1 MTLWR
6 LMRSTSHE
14 GQTTAAAPAAATP
27 RPPRPCIGLAPP
39 ESAAYLTRRPKRLAG
54 GFLMQF
60 DARIEPLTGQLP
72 KVTDRWGPDTDI
84 LSVACK
90 GTGKAT
96 GLNGTVDLEGG
107 DGSFVVIDVAGGC
120 IHGVD
125 VVTWPDDIRTRDDL
139 PIPEPAKEGPVV
151 FPGRKSQPRVAAVE
165 VDTAL
170 TVEKNLTESGRH
182 IRVGRERV
190 ASVVRVADLLLV
202 EVDKNSR
209 LAGLWFL
216 DVPPFPNVEATA

>member
-1 MTLWR
+1 
-6 LMRSTSHE
+6 
-14 GQTTAAAPAAATP
+14 
-27 RPPRPCIGLAPP
+27 
-39 ESAAYLTRRPKRLAG
+39 
-54 GFLMQF
+54 MQF
-60 DARIEPLTGQLP
+60 EARIEPLDGKLP
-72 KVTDRWGPDTDI
+72 KVSYHWDPETDI

-120 IHGVD
+120 LRGVD

-139 PIPEPAKEGPVV
+139 AIPDSAKEGRVV
-151 FPGRKSQPRVAAVE
+151 FPSRRSQEGGIAAVE

-170 TVEKNLTESGRH
+170 TVEKNQAESVLH
-182 IRVGRERV
+182 IRVGRQRV
-190 ASVVRVADLLLV
+190 ATVIRVADRLLV